1 MPDTK
6 TIKNFIIDF
15 DSTFTQVEALDI
27 LGEISLHDSPDKAV
41 ALQKI
46 KDITDKGMDG
56 SLSFRQSLTERLGI
70 LKAKKEHI
78 EPLVN
83 QLRKKVTKSFVRN
96 ADFLET
102 YKDHI
107 YIVSNGF
114 KEFIGPIVTEYGIK
128 NDHVF
133 ANTFLYDVEDNIV
146 GFDEKNVL
154 SANNGKAAQIKA
166 LKLEGEVHVIGDG
179 HTDYEIKSA
188 GQADKFFAFTEN
200 VEREHVK
207 SKADHITP
215 SLDEFLYLHQMNT
228 VLSYPKNR
236 IKVLLLE
243 GIHTDAVAFLREEG
257 YEVELIASS
266 LDEAELCEKIK
277 DISILG
283 IRSKTQ
289 ITQKVLDHAKRL
301 HAIGAFCIG
310 TNQIDLVTCQKKG
323 IAVFNAPYSNTRSVV
338 EMAIAEIILLMRNL
352 PDKMMGM
359 HEGNWQ
365 KSASGSFEVRNK
377 KLGIIGYGNIG
388 TQLSVLAESVGMK
401 VYYHD
406 LEEKLGL
413 GNAVK
418 CSSLTEL
425 LSLADVISLHVDGRP
440 SNKNMIGEAQF
451 SEMKDGVILIN
462 LGRGQLIDIDA
473 LKANLDSGKVKGAAV
488 DVFPTEPKNNQQ
500 PFESILKGSP
510 NTILTPH
517 IGGSTLEAQINIA
530 SFVPETIV
538 SFINSGNTGSS
549 VNFPKLQVPILEDGH
564 RLIHIHHNE
573 PGMLAKIDKTLAD
586 HKINISGQYLKTT
599 DLLGYVITDIDKE
612 YPKSVIKELKKI
624 EGTIRVRVLY

>member
-1 MPDTK
+1 MSDNK

-27 LGEISLHDSPDKAV
+27 LGEISLQDSPDKAA

-46 KDITDKGMDG
+46 KDITDQGMGG
-56 SLSFRQSLTERLGI
+56 SLSFRQSLTERLAI

-78 EPLVN
+78 EPLIN
-83 QLRKKVTKSFVRN
+83 ELRKKVTKSFVRN
-96 ADFLET
+96 AAFLET

-128 NDHVF
+128 IDHVF
-133 ANTFLYDVEDNIV
+133 ANTFVYDDEDNII
-146 GFDEKNVL
+146 GFDEQNVL
-154 SANNGKAAQIKA
+154 SANDGKAAQIEA
-166 LKLEGEVHVIGDG
+166 LKLVGEVHVIGDG

-188 GQADKFFAFTEN
+188 GKADKFFAFTEN
-200 VEREHVK
+200 VEREQVK

-243 GIHTDAVAFLREEG
+243 GIHTNALELMREEG

-277 DISILG
+277 DVSILG

-289 ITQKVLDHAKRL
+289 ITSNVLDHAKRL

-338 EMAIAEIILLMRNL
+338 EMAIAEIIFLMRNL

-359 HEGNWQ
+359 HQGNWQ
-365 KSASGSFEVRNK
+365 KSAVGSFEIRNK

-388 TQLSVLAESVGMK
+388 TQLSVLAESVGMQ
-401 VYYHD
+401 VYYYD

-413 GNAVK
+413 GNATK
-418 CSSLTEL
+418 CNSMAEL
-425 LSLADVISLHVDGRP
+425 LSIVDVTSLHVDGRP
-440 SNKNMIGEAQF
+440 SNKNLIGETQF
-451 SEMKDGVILIN
+451 SQMKDGAILIN
-462 LGRGQLIDIDA
+462 LGRGQIVDINA
-473 LKANLDSGKVKGAAV
+473 LKANLDSGKLKGAAV
-488 DVFPTEPKNNQQ
+488 DVFPVEPKNNKE
-500 PFESILKGSP
+500 PFESVLKGSP

-517 IGGSTLEAQINIA
+517 IGGSTLEAQVNIA
-530 SFVPETIV
+530 SFVPETIIN
-538 SFINSGNTGSS
+538 FINTGNTGSS
-549 VNFPKLQVPILEDGH
+549 VNLPRLQVPVLENGH
-564 RLIHIHHNE
+564 RLIHMHHNV
-573 PGMLAKIDKTLAD
+573 PGMLAKIDKILAD
-586 HKINISGQYLKTT
+586 HKINISGQYLKTN

-612 YPKSVIKELKKI
+612 YPKSVIKELKGI